1 MTRLRARIAALFV
14 ALASLLPPADV
25 HGATATLLGAPP
37 RNLLR
42 NADFESADA
51 WVLKGPETFWAPG
64 AGREGGAVRYRGIPG
79 SDAEVVQTVT
89 TALAPGQRYTLSVWV
104 RALEE
109 GAVAVV
115 GARWDGGYP
124 RVFRSVEPEDG
135 WVRIE
140 LRFDAP
146 IEPGWRQVVLSGTG
160 ELLWDDVGLYESYS
174 LETRLA
180 AEWEERLQS
189 GVPIYT
195 GLVVNALG
203 TDLERG
209 MSPKIYSE
217 DGRLLFA
224 GADAGQSQLISAGLV
239 AYVTDL
245 RQATMHPRL
254 RVSEA
259 YPLRLP
265 LVVDAQG
272 TRGWPRTDVVIGS
285 ADAELIREAVKH
297 YDFLGRFAIVFVV
310 EPFSGI

>member
-1 MTRLRARIAALFV
+1 MSPSLVRALSLLLAAACTLAPAS
-14 ALASLLPPADV
+14 ALA
-25 HGATATLLGAPP
+25 ATATLLGAPP
-37 RNLLR
+37 RNLIR
-42 NADFESADA
+42 NADFQNGDVWIFKGEETA
-51 WVLKGPETFWAPG
+51 WEARS
-64 AGREGGAVRYRGIPG
+64 GREGGAARYRGAAG
-79 SDAEVVQTVT
+79 SEAEIVQTIGT
-89 TALAPGQRYTLSVWV
+89 PLAPGQRYTLSAWV
-104 RALEE
+104 RSLEK

-124 RVFRSVEPEDG
+124 RVFRGIDPEDG

-140 LRFDAP
+140 FRFDAP

-174 LETRLA
+174 LEARLA
-180 AEWEERLQS
+180 AEWEERLDS
-189 GVPIYT
+189 GAPIYT

-209 MSPKIYSE
+209 MSPKIYTE

-224 GADAGQSQLISAGLV
+224 GADAGYSQLITAGLV

-245 RQATMHPRL
+245 RQATTHPRL

-272 TRGWPRTDVVIGS
+272 TRGLPRTDVVIGA
-285 ADAELIREAVKH
+285 ADAELIREAINH